1 MSPKQFKKKQRAPSS
16 NDPSELVPN
25 LPSAL
30 ISMGPGLARYGD
42 LPEQEK
48 RGAGDA
54 GRAGRVLCPEVPRDK
69 YQLCFVLKGGGQE

>member
-1 MSPKQFKKKQRAPSS
+1 
-16 NDPSELVPN
+16 
-25 LPSAL
+25 
-30 ISMGPGLARYGD
+30 MGPGLARYGD